1 MQQALHTFASV
12 DVLDGDNKYRCPATK
27 RLVRAQ
33 RSTRIQ
39 EPPNVLTL
47 HLKRFEFAMFGKKV
61 NRHVAFTQELN
72 LAPYLHE
79 SAPAGNHWCGSPAR
93 VERGRCRCAGARTSC
108 ACMRLRPG
116 RARALAGVQV

>member
-1 MQQALHTFASV
+1 M
-12 DVLDGDNKYRCPATK
+12 LDGDNKYRCPATK

-61 NRHVAFTQELN
+61 NRHVAFGQELD
-72 LAPYLHE
+72 LAPYLHA
-79 SAPAGNHWCGSPAR
+79 SAPAGNHWCASRRRRRLLCSVVG
-93 VERGRCRCAGARTSC
+93 VGGAIAFVVT
-108 ACMRLRPG
+108 G
-116 RARALAGVQV
+116 VLA